1 MSFLLKNSRD
11 FLHVA
16 KRDFEEGLWNLVLFH
31 SEQALQ
37 LCVKYKI
44 YLHTGDYPKTHNLN
58 ELFSGLS
65 KFEKIDVDTTML
77 DLLTQSYITSRYLP
91 YSFSKETAEKA
102 LSFAEKIMKELNCL
116 S

>member
-1 MSFLLKNSRD
+1 LK
-11 FLHVA
+11 
-16 KRDFEEGLWNLVLFH
+16 
-31 SEQALQ
+31 
-37 LCVKYKI
+37 
-44 YLHTGDYPKTHNLN
+44 
-58 ELFSGLS
+58 
-65 KFEKIDVDTTML
+65 KIDVDTTML